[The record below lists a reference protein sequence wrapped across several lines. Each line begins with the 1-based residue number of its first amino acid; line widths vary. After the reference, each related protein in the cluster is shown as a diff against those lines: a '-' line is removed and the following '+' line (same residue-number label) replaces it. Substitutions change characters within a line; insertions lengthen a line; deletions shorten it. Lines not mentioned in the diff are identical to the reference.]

1 MKIAVDAMGGDH
13 GPAIVVEGAV
23 AAVREFGAS
32 VILVGDR
39 QAIDAELARLGARS
53 LGLEVR
59 HASEVVGMAESP
71 SLALRRKR
79 DSSLRVAAELVRD
92 GKAAAFVS
100 AGNTGAAMAIA
111 MFVVGVLRGIDRPA
125 IAAVLPSLRGF
136 TVLIDAGAN
145 ISPKAWH
152 LFQFAIMG
160 HVYARDI
167 LGLERPRV
175 GLLSVGEEEGK
186 GNDL

>member
-13 GPAIVVEGAV
+13 GPAVVVEGAV
-23 AAVREFGAS
+23 AAVREFGSS

-39 QAIDAELARLGARS
+39 QAVDAELERLGAHS

-92 GKAAAFVS
+92 GKAAAFIS
-100 AGNTGAAMAIA
+100 AGNTGAAMAIS
-111 MFVVGVLRGIDRPA
+111 MFVIGVLRGIDRPA

-145 ISPKAWH
+145 VAPKPWH
-152 LFQFAIMG
+152 LFQF
-160 HVYARDI
+160 
-167 LGLERPRV
+167 
-175 GLLSVGEEEGK
+175 
-186 GNDL
+186 